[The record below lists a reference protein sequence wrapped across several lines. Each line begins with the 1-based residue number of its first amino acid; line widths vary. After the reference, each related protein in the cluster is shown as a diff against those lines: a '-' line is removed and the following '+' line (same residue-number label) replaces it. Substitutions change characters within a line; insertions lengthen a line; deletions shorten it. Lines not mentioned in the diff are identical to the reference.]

1 MSINDKVGL
10 MLVVPAK
17 IEMLDIDIEFNVV
30 SGVMSTTTTALSLAG
45 VHKYISLSELLDCG
59 G

>member
-1 MSINDKVGL
+1 MSINDKVGI
-10 MLVVPAK
+10 MLVAPAK

>member
-1 MSINDKVGL
+1 

-17 IEMLDIDIEFNVV
+17 IEMLDIDIEVNVV
-30 SGVMSTTTTALSLAG
+30 SGVMSTTTTVLSLAG